1 MIFNGGKARL
11 RSLSERATISRAAI
25 TLLTPYTISFYKDLR
40 NRKEQA
46 LKE

>member
-1 MIFNGGKARL
+1 MIFNGGKARVRTL
-11 RSLSERATISRAAI
+11 TERATIFRAAI
-25 TLLTPYTISFYKDLR
+25 TLLAPYTISFYKDLR